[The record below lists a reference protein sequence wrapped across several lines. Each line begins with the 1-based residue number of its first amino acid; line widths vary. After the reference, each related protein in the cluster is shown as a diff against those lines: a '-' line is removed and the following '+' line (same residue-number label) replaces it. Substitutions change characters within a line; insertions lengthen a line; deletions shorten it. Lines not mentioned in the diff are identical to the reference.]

1 MWDRLALLGQTAR
14 IQSFWRNVA
23 SLSHT
28 VRPCALSRLAAFS
41 ALAADQFLDP
51 VVNLVS
57 DCSHCIERLP
67 LRVWKRPVNRPQI
80 GNERTGFSATH
91 CHKDGS
97 GSGEVFGQ
105 PPRSRRTQ
113 IDTDLPHDFHY
124 F

>member
-1 MWDRLALLGQTAR
+1 MGLRCLGKLVSRVSGEMRFLLF
-14 IQSFWRNVA
+14 I
-23 SLSHT
+23 T
-28 VRPCALSRLAAFS
+28 VHPLALSRLAAFS
-41 ALAADQFLDP
+41 ALAANQFLDP

-91 CHKDGS
+91 GHKDGS

-105 PPRSRRTQ
+105 PPRS
-113 IDTDLPHDFHY
+113 
-124 F
+124 